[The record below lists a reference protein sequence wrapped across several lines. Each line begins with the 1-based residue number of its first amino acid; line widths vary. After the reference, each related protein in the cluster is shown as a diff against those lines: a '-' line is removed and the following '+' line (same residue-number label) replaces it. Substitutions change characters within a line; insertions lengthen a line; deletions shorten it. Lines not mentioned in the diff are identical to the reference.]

1 MAIFSALSLL
11 FSWKKIA
18 DIGLKAFAFFI
29 KHWRE
34 CLIVLLLASAWYQ
47 NTQETRWVFFVDTI
61 PYYKVQYEE
70 AKAALD
76 IAVEANE
83 TLTAAIEATNKQ
95 VEEWKQ
101 VSIQLENDNA
111 ALSGEL
117 KGLRQ
122 TTLDQVE
129 TILAGPTPVGCEAAI
144 EFLREGIP
152 ELRFNNEVDVQ

>member
-1 MAIFSALSLL
+1 MFGFLSMFFPWTKILGVL
-11 FSWKKIA
+11 KGAAGFIAKYWK
-18 DIGLKAFAFFI
+18 
-29 KHWRE
+29 E
-34 CLIVLLLASAWYQ
+34 CLIVALLAGAWYQ
-47 NTQETRWVFFVDTI
+47 NTQETRWVLWVDTI

-70 AKAALD
+70 AMRALD

-95 VEEWKQ
+95 VEEWKE

-129 TILAGPTPVGCEAAI
+129 NILAGPTPVGCEAAI
-144 EFLREGIP
+144 EFLRDGIP
-152 ELRFNNEVDVQ
+152 ELRFNNEVNLQ